1 MILPSPDIG
10 TNPFVE
16 SYNSNF
22 AAVHMLE
29 SHDTTVVLDNKALYE

>member
-1 MILPSPDIG
+1 MILPSPNIG

-22 AAVHMLE
+22 AALHMLQH
-29 SHDTTVVLDNKALYE
+29 HDNTVVLDNNALYE